1 MSVCPPPFGGQ
12 FWGVSQFLSPL
23 EWSPGGL
30 GCCYQEGLWVTSL
43 WPCSQIDTLEYWT
56 TSNHPPFFW
65 CPVLTRNCFLEL
77 EFSHR
82 DLVIFPFSDSIPL
95 NKLNWFIFHSF
106 IYIYIPWFSM
116 IFIWYSMIFLEHPGW
131 ISLNPLAF
139 FTEVYGLFQ
148 VRQGPGTPG
157 SGSGHLVVVLAGIY
171 GCPRWGFD
179 PFHIYIYIYYIHTH
193 IIYIYICRYIL
204 MYMYI

>member
-30 GCCYQEGLWVTSL
+30 GCCYQEGPWVTSL

-106 IYIYIPWFSM
+106 IYIYIYIFHDFPWFSYD
-116 IFIWYSMIFLEHPGW
+116 ILWF
-131 ISLNPLAF
+131 SLNTLGEFPWIRWRF
-139 FTEVYGLFQ
+139 SPRYTDYSKYVKG
-148 VRQGPGTPG
+148 QG
-157 SGSGHLVVVLAGIY
+157 HQAAVQGI
-171 GCPRWGFD
+171 WLWF
-179 PFHIYIYIYYIHTH
+179 
-193 IIYIYICRYIL
+193 
-204 MYMYI
+204 